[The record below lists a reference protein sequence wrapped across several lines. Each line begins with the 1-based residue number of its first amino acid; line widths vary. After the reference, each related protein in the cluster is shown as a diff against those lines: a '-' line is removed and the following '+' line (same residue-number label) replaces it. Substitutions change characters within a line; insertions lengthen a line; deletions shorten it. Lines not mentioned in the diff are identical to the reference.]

1 MVEPW
6 KVQVRFEDS
15 WHSGLLSWSAEGP
28 IVELDSGEEITSGAL
43 VKLNQE
49 AILDENGKTSVR
61 QGNAY
66 TIRLEPV
73 LSREGTFAP
82 LLDESVDSSM
92 YPPDTNLWYTRML
105 RGNEIVTF
113 FLHTIQESAKYYL
126 AIVHKDRLIQAHPIR
141 KYEAGALRYE
151 TNAELWRKGWA
162 ADAPDFDALAVLDDA
177 PPDWK
182 CIDRLT
188 DGIRVPIRGETVAE
202 AFDEL
207 IPPQWPSRVR
217 QETKAFFAYICK
229 GHPEEDPLDFFPR
242 FQKYRM
248 LYGMLLGHYRSMI
261 HSADTPPYV
270 RWMWEAQSQQLHI
283 DSLAFPEETEEQPW
297 HVFRNYMYDRT
308 LTFERAAEITERLN
322 KSGKVIT
329 QLPVSREEAEESQ
342 DAWIERM
349 WMMAM
354 GLRIWPHVRAPVL
367 GLQEAVYIG
376 RAQRWPHKHLRIMAR
391 LGDSTKNSRYFHHMM
406 IPPLAF
412 QKVKATIQDLSSI
425 AFSAY
430 NANYHLYNVE
440 DRQWRIDSECLE
452 SRESI
457 SFEELKHRFGRNK
470 QGFIGPLSKKQA
482 TILDYT
488 VSQGWLA
495 AIELHKGIPGTDI
508 DQDTLERFLTFMR
521 DGKALDLTYRVSPYG
536 LPLTFLEVEG
546 EESAVCSLMAALLNT
561 VPTCS
566 VLTEPSGE
574 CSYAVVRCAKQERKK
589 LLKHIISTEYEVRMS
604 EVSAFRA
611 FTYRFFQRIVTEEGW
626 DKDVNEL
633 LSQKLLY

>member
-15 WHSGLLSWSAEGP
+15 WRSGLLSWSAEGP
-28 IVELDSGEEITSGAL
+28 FVELDSGEEITSGAL

-49 AILDENGKTSVR
+49 AILDENGKSSVR
-61 QGNAY
+61 HRNEY
-66 TIRLEPV
+66 IISLEPV
-73 LSREGTFAP
+73 LVREGTFAP
-82 LLDESVDSSM
+82 LLDEPVGSSI
-92 YPPDTNLWYTRML
+92 YPPETNLWYTRLL
-105 RGNEIVTF
+105 RGNKMVTF
-113 FLHTIQESAKYYL
+113 FLHIIEESAKYYL
-126 AIVHKDRLIQAHPIR
+126 AIVHDCRLIQAHAIR

-162 ADAPDFDALAVLDDA
+162 ADAPDFDALTILDK
-177 PPDWK
+177 PRPEWK

-188 DGIRVPIRGETVAE
+188 DGIRIPIRGETVAE

-207 IPPQWPSRVR
+207 IPPQWPSKVR
-217 QETKAFFAYICK
+217 QEIKAFFAHICR
-229 GHPEEDPLDFFPR
+229 GRPDEDPLDFFPR
-242 FQKYRM
+242 FQKYMM
-248 LYGMLLGHYRSMI
+248 LYGMLLSHYRSRI
-261 HSADTPPYV
+261 HSADTYPYA
-270 RWMWEAQSQQLHI
+270 RWMWQTQSQQLHI
-283 DSLAFPEETEEQPW
+283 DTLAFPEETEQQPW
-297 HVFRNYMYDRT
+297 HAFRNYMYDRT
-308 LTFERAAEITERLN
+308 LTFERAAKITEKLN

-329 QLPVSREEAEESQ
+329 KLPVSREEAEESQ
-342 DAWIERM
+342 DAWIERI

-391 LGDSTKNSRYFHHMM
+391 LEDSYETPRYFHHMM

-412 QKVKATIQDLSSI
+412 QKVKATIHDLSSI
-425 AFSAY
+425 AFSVY
-430 NANYHLYNVE
+430 SANYHLYNVE
-440 DRQWRIDSECLE
+440 ERQWRIDWESLE
-452 SRESI
+452 SRENMSLDD
-457 SFEELKHRFGRNK
+457 LKRRFGRNK

-482 TILDYT
+482 IILDYI
-488 VSQGWLA
+488 VSKGWLS

-546 EESAVCSLMAALLNT
+546 EESAVCSLMSTLLDT

-566 VLTEPSGE
+566 VLTEPGGNR
-574 CSYAVVRCAKQERKK
+574 SYAIVRCTEHDRKK
-589 LLKHIISTEYEVRMS
+589 LLKHITSTDYEVRMS
-604 EVSAFRA
+604 EVSAFRS
-611 FTYRFFQRIVTEEGW
+611 FTHRFFQRIVTEDGW
-626 DKDVNEL
+626 DKDVDEIL
-633 LSQKLLY
+633 TQKFLH